1 MDGNIQRTLGVYRD
15 SKNRD
20 SKRQGIGIW
29 FEIAKMERKRT
40 FIKVLCCFPL
50 VIVAKKI

>member
-15 SKNRD
+15 SKRH
-20 SKRQGIGIW
+20 GIGIW
-29 FEIAKMERKRT
+29 FEIAKMERKRI